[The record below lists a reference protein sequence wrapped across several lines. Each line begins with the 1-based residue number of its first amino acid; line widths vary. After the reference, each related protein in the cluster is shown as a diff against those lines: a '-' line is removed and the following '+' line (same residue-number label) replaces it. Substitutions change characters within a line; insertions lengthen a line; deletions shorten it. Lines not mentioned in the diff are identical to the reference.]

1 MKECSLVLCGM
12 MSDDSRS
19 AVVPV
24 LAAERL
30 NWPLVSRVLMKA
42 DQKSVTVRREGRAG
56 SRLIFP
62 VRFLPSCL

>member
-30 NWPLVSRVLMKA
+30 NWPLVSRV
-42 DQKSVTVRREGRAG
+42 
-56 SRLIFP
+56 
-62 VRFLPSCL
+62 